1 MAGFC
6 NRLLPSIAGSSDD
19 AEIALNLV
27 FLTYHAYSLQRG
39 QIVIFFLVRPLG
51 QFDLLVRNLQSGS
64 QQQKTWCTVADREI
78 AETPIASRSGPG
90 AGHPYR
96 LADRLCL

>member
-39 QIVIFFLVRPLG
+39 PIVIFPLVRPLG
-51 QFDLLVRNLQSGS
+51 QFDVLVLNLLVRN
-64 QQQKTWCTVADREI
+64 
-78 AETPIASRSGPG
+78 ETQ
-90 AGHPYR
+90 
-96 LADRLCL
+96 DV